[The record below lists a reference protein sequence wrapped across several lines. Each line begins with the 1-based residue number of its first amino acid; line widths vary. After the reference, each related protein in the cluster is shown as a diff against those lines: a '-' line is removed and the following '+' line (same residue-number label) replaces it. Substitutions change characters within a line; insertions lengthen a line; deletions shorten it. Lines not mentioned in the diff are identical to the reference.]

1 MRGLL
6 ISELA
11 KAVGLHPET
20 LRRLE
25 RRGLIASRRDLNGWR
40 RFEPEVVE
48 KIRSLYAF
56 RGARN
61 IEQDNN

>member
-1 MRGLL
+1 MKGLL

-25 RRGLIASRRDLNGWR
+25 RRGLIAPRRDLNGWR
-40 RFEPEVVE
+40 RYEQETVDT
-48 KIRSLYAF
+48 IRTLYAF
-56 RGARN
+56 RRPDS
-61 IEQDNN
+61 EESSKR

>member
-1 MRGLL
+1 MKRLL

-25 RRGLIASRRDLNGWR
+25 RKGLITSRRDLNGWR
-40 RFEPEVVE
+40 RYEPEIVE
-48 KIRSLYAF
+48 KIRSLYAHK
-56 RGARN
+56 
-61 IEQDNN
+61 ETPK